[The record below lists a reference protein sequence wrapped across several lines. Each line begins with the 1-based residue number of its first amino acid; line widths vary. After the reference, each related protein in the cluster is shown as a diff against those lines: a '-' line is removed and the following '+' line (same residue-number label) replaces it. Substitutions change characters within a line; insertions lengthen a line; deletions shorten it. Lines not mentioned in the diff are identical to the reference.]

1 MAVTIHQYAET
12 SCFKLFSAGS
22 GMSSKD
28 RVNSTDSQKTHGH
41 SNLLRSLVLGV
52 IVLVSAWSAVAY
64 FHVASLQEYV
74 TNIIKP
80 TDYLLLITL
89 IVTFGGFISSIP
101 ILRSLARKDKTPQV
115 KVQPIP
121 QYRSPQVH
129 PLFMTSRPAR
139 DTSFV
144 IRKTKNRGRISRN
157 RDGERL
163 PPSYPE

>member
-1 MAVTIHQYAET
+1 VAVTIHQYAERP
-12 SCFKLFSAGS
+12 CFKLFSADS
-22 GMSSKD
+22 GMSNKD
-28 RVNSTDSQKTHGH
+28 RMKSTDSQKTHGH

-80 TDYLLLITL
+80 ADSLLRITL

-139 DTSFV
+139 DASFV

-163 PPSYPE
+163 PPSHPE

>member
-1 MAVTIHQYAET
+1 VAVTIHQYAERP
-12 SCFKLFSAGS
+12 CFKLFSADS
-22 GMSSKD
+22 GMSNKD
-28 RVNSTDSQKTHGH
+28 RMNSTDSQKAHGH
-41 SNLLRSLVLGV
+41 SKLVGSLVLGI
-52 IVLVSAWSAVAY
+52 IVLLSAWSAVAY
-64 FHVASLQEYV
+64 FHVASLREYV

-80 TDYLLLITL
+80 ADSLLRITL
-89 IVTFGGFISSIP
+89 IVAFGGFISSIP
-101 ILRSLARKDKTPQV
+101 ILRSLSRKDKTPQV

-157 RDGERL
+157 RAGERL
-163 PPSYPE
+163 PPSRPE

>member
-1 MAVTIHQYAET
+1 
-12 SCFKLFSAGS
+12 
-22 GMSSKD
+22 MSNKD
-28 RVNSTDSQKTHGH
+28 RMKSTDPQKTHGH
-41 SNLLRSLVLGV
+41 SKLVGSLVLRV
-52 IVLVSAWSAVAY
+52 IVLVSAWSVVAY

-80 TDYLLLITL
+80 ADSLLRITL

-139 DTSFV
+139 DASFV

-163 PPSYPE
+163 PPSHPE

>member
-1 MAVTIHQYAET
+1 M
-12 SCFKLFSAGS
+12 K
-22 GMSSKD
+22 
-28 RVNSTDSQKTHGH
+28 STHSQKAHGH
-41 SNLLRSLVLGV
+41 SKLLGSLVLGI
-52 IVLVSAWSAVAY
+52 IVLLSVWSAVAY
-64 FHVASLQEYV
+64 FHVAFLQEYI

-80 TDYLLLITL
+80 ADSLLRITL

-101 ILRSLARKDKTPQV
+101 IVRSLSRKDKTPQV

-121 QYRSPQVH
+121 QYRGPIVH

-144 IRKTKNRGRISRN
+144 VRKTKNRGRISRN

>member
-1 MAVTIHQYAET
+1 LAD
-12 SCFKLFSAGS
+12 S
-22 GMSSKD
+22 GMSNKD
-28 RVNSTDSQKTHGH
+28 RMNNADSQKTHGH
-41 SNLLRSLVLGV
+41 SNLLRTLVFGIVV
-52 IVLVSAWSAVAY
+52 IVSAWSAFAY

-80 TDYLLLITL
+80 ADSLLRITL

-101 ILRSLARKDKTPQV
+101 ILRSLSRKDKTPQA

-129 PLFMTSRPAR
+129 PLFMTPRPAR

-144 IRKTKNRGRISRN
+144 IRKTKNKGRISRN

-163 PPSYPE
+163 PPSHPE